1 MSSTRALL
9 APIRVPTAARRAVTA
24 ARGRRAEKS
33 AASALNRH
41 RRRQPVAPTR
51 AAAGKDAS
59 ASSSSSSSSPDERD
73 DGGVGEF
80 REFPRDEQ
88 GRVLDMDGN
97 VVVSPENNWVREMER
112 EWAATGYDDRF
123 FDDDWDEVKPGPK
136 PPPKEKYPF
145 KDIEDEEW
153 RETVTWEEEAADG
166 TISESEAAAGRR
178 AARTARADASSSRA
192 SADPRLDPG
201 PGFTPPVM
209 DLTYDEE
216 AAMLG
221 FDARGGGG
229 DPGDEQEEP
238 EGPPAVLLAGFRA
251 EEIPRVRE
259 LLDELGG
266 HDVPVAPIPQEY
278 LRRPL
283 YAALQ
288 IREPDW
294 ESPRAHER
302 FNQGGEF
309 GSQRCVVFSGLD
321 RGEMAT
327 VVSAIE
333 SRGLPRLITVVVTSE
348 NVEQSLGEAL
358 ATAVKESRAEAKSAD
373 EHRRKDYV
381 AVLKKLERK
390 AAKEGLSVEQMV
402 RREIERQDALEAD
415 EAARD
420 RVRDENAT
428 RAEARMRELREEYA
442 RKELERREA
451 AAVRSGE
458 TDDDLTARVP
468 NLPDWPTAADTVDV
482 DPFDDLGVDP
492 DKLADAMAEV
502 ASNAA
507 DAADAIEAAARER
520 RHERSVDA
528 LASAAGVDVS
538 LDVSLDGSLDG
549 STDELD
555 WDEKDEDDGCYEVD
569 PTLWAERV
577 DESYRGAAVSS
588 VSSPAV
594 SPAVSSDACPTSA
607 IEEPASAEANPMAR
621 SRAEA
626 SERAATEDAFEGSS
640 SHPRERENVET
651 VEGRVMTKKMLRELA
666 ARRGLSYTDMLAQAR
681 ASGVDLP
688 DE

>member
-9 APIRVPTAARRAVTA
+9 APIRAPTAVPTAARRAVTA

-33 AASALNRH
+33 AASAFNRH

-59 ASSSSSSSSPDERD
+59 ASSSSSSSSSPEERD

-166 TISESEAAAGRR
+166 TITESEAAAGRR
-178 AARTARADASSSRA
+178 AARNARADASSSPA
-192 SADPRLDPG
+192 SSPDPRLDPG

-221 FDARGGGG
+221 FDARAGGGG
-229 DPGDEQEEP
+229 EAEEP

-283 YAALQ
+283 YAALR

-294 ESPRAHER
+294 ESPRVHER

-348 NVEQSLGEAL
+348 NVELSLGEAL
-358 ATAVKESRAEAKSAD
+358 ATAVKESRVEAKRAD

-381 AVLKKLERK
+381 AELKKLERK

-415 EAARD
+415 EAARNAA
-420 RVRDENAT
+420 RDENAT
-428 RAEARMRELREEYA
+428 WAEARMRELRDEYA

-451 AAVRSGE
+451 AAVAGG
-458 TDDDLTARVP
+458 TNDDPARGANP
-468 NLPDWPTAADTVDV
+468 LPDWSTAADTVDV
-482 DPFDDLGVDP
+482 DREKIGDVDLGDLGVDP
-492 DKLADAMAEV
+492 ARLADAMAEA
-502 ASNAA
+502 AS
-507 DAADAIEAAARER
+507 DAADDADAVEAAARER

-528 LASAAGVDVS
+528 LASAAGVDKS
-538 LDVSLDGSLDG
+538 LGGSLGGSLEDG
-549 STDELD
+549 D
-555 WDEKDEDDGCYEVD
+555 DEDDGCYEVD
-569 PTLWAERV
+569 PTRWAERV
-577 DESYRGAAVSS
+577 DESYRGGAADGSS
-588 VSSPAV
+588 NSSPT
-594 SPAVSSDACPTSA
+594 PTPTPDAPPTSA

-621 SRAEA
+621 SRVGA
-626 SERAATEDAFEGSS
+626 SERAAAEASEGSS
-640 SHPRERENVET
+640 SQPRETVET
-651 VEGRVMTKKMLRELA
+651 VEGQVMTKKMLRELA

>member
-1 MSSTRALL
+1 
-9 APIRVPTAARRAVTA
+9 
-24 ARGRRAEKS
+24 
-33 AASALNRH
+33 
-41 RRRQPVAPTR
+41 
-51 AAAGKDAS
+51 
-59 ASSSSSSSSPDERD
+59 
-73 DGGVGEF
+73 
-80 REFPRDEQ
+80 
-88 GRVLDMDGN
+88 MDGN

-221 FDARGGGG
+221 FDARGGGGG

-358 ATAVKESRAEAKSAD
+358 ATAVKESRAEAKRAD

-381 AVLKKLERK
+381 AELKKLERK

-415 EAARD
+415 EAARE

-458 TDDDLTARVP
+458 TDDDLTARGGP

-482 DPFDDLGVDP
+482 DPFDDLGVTWTDGQTDLGVDP

-507 DAADAIEAAARER
+507 DDADAIEAAARER

-538 LDVSLDGSLDG
+538 LDGSLDG

-555 WDEKDEDDGCYEVD
+555 GDEKDEDDGCYEVD

-577 DESYRGAAVSS
+577 DESYQVSS
-588 VSSPAV
+588 VSSPAPTTPV
-594 SPAVSSDACPTSA
+594 DAPPTSA

-626 SERAATEDAFEGSS
+626 SERAATDAFEGSS
-640 SHPRERENVET
+640 SHPREREKVET

>member
-1 MSSTRALL
+1 
-9 APIRVPTAARRAVTA
+9 
-24 ARGRRAEKS
+24 
-33 AASALNRH
+33 
-41 RRRQPVAPTR
+41 
-51 AAAGKDAS
+51 
-59 ASSSSSSSSPDERD
+59 
-73 DGGVGEF
+73 
-80 REFPRDEQ
+80 
-88 GRVLDMDGN
+88 MDGN

-166 TISESEAAAGRR
+166 TITESEAAAGRR
-178 AARTARADASSSRA
+178 AARNARADASSSPA
-192 SADPRLDPG
+192 SSPDPRLDPG

-221 FDARGGGG
+221 FDARAGGGG
-229 DPGDEQEEP
+229 EADEP

-294 ESPRAHER
+294 ESPRVHER

-348 NVEQSLGEAL
+348 NVELSLGEPL
-358 ATAVKESRAEAKSAD
+358 VTAVKESRVEAKRAD

-381 AVLKKLERK
+381 AELKKLERK

-415 EAARD
+415 EAARNAA
-420 RVRDENAT
+420 RDENAT
-428 RAEARMRELREEYA
+428 WAEARMRELRDEYA

-451 AAVRSGE
+451 AAVAGG
-458 TDDDLTARVP
+458 TNDDPARVA

-482 DPFDDLGVDP
+482 DGEKIGDVDLGDLGVDP
-492 DKLADAMAEV
+492 ARLADAMAEA
-502 ASNAA
+502 AS
-507 DAADAIEAAARER
+507 DAADDADAVEAAARER

-528 LASAAGVDVS
+528 LASAAGVDKS
-538 LDVSLDGSLDG
+538 LGGSLGGSLEDG
-549 STDELD
+549 D
-555 WDEKDEDDGCYEVD
+555 DEDDGCYEVD
-569 PTLWAERV
+569 PTRWAERV
-577 DESYRGAAVSS
+577 DESYRGGAADVSS
-588 VSSPAV
+588 VSSPA
-594 SPAVSSDACPTSA
+594 PAPTPDAPPTSA

-621 SRAEA
+621 SRVGA
-626 SERAATEDAFEGSS
+626 SERAATEALEGSS
-640 SHPRERENVET
+640 SQPRETVET
-651 VEGRVMTKKMLRELA
+651 VEGQVMTKKMLRELA

>member
-1 MSSTRALL
+1 
-9 APIRVPTAARRAVTA
+9 
-24 ARGRRAEKS
+24 
-33 AASALNRH
+33 
-41 RRRQPVAPTR
+41 
-51 AAAGKDAS
+51 
-59 ASSSSSSSSPDERD
+59 
-73 DGGVGEF
+73 
-80 REFPRDEQ
+80 
-88 GRVLDMDGN
+88 MDGN

-166 TISESEAAAGRR
+166 TITESEAAAGRR
-178 AARTARADASSSRA
+178 AARNARADASSSPA
-192 SADPRLDPG
+192 STPDPRLDPG

-221 FDARGGGG
+221 FDARAGGGG
-229 DPGDEQEEP
+229 EADEP

-294 ESPRAHER
+294 ESPRVHER

-348 NVEQSLGEAL
+348 NVELSLGEAL
-358 ATAVKESRAEAKSAD
+358 ATAVKESRVEAKRAD

-381 AVLKKLERK
+381 AELKKLERK

-415 EAARD
+415 EAARNAA
-420 RVRDENAT
+420 RDENAT
-428 RAEARMRELREEYA
+428 WAEARMRELRDEYA

-451 AAVRSGE
+451 AAVAGG
-458 TDDDLTARVP
+458 TNDDPARVA

-482 DPFDDLGVDP
+482 DGEKIGDVDLGDLGVDP
-492 DKLADAMAEV
+492 ARLADAMAEA
-502 ASNAA
+502 AS
-507 DAADAIEAAARER
+507 DAADDADAVEAAARER

-528 LASAAGVDVS
+528 LASAAGVDKS
-538 LDVSLDGSLDG
+538 LGGSLGGSLEDG
-549 STDELD
+549 D
-555 WDEKDEDDGCYEVD
+555 DEDDGCYEVD
-569 PTLWAERV
+569 PTRWAERV
-577 DESYRGAAVSS
+577 DESYRGGAADGSS
-588 VSSPAV
+588 NSSPA
-594 SPAVSSDACPTSA
+594 PTPTPDAPPTSA

-621 SRAEA
+621 SRVGA
-626 SERAATEDAFEGSS
+626 SERAAMEAFEGSS
-640 SHPRERENVET
+640 SQPRETVET
-651 VEGRVMTKKMLRELA
+651 VEGQVMTKKMLRELA

>member
-1 MSSTRALL
+1 
-9 APIRVPTAARRAVTA
+9 
-24 ARGRRAEKS
+24 
-33 AASALNRH
+33 
-41 RRRQPVAPTR
+41 
-51 AAAGKDAS
+51 
-59 ASSSSSSSSPDERD
+59 
-73 DGGVGEF
+73 
-80 REFPRDEQ
+80 
-88 GRVLDMDGN
+88 MDGN

-166 TISESEAAAGRR
+166 TITESEAAAGRR
-178 AARTARADASSSRA
+178 AARNARADASSSPA
-192 SADPRLDPG
+192 SSPDPRLDPG

-221 FDARGGGG
+221 FDARAGGGG
-229 DPGDEQEEP
+229 EAEEP

-294 ESPRAHER
+294 ESPRVHER

-348 NVEQSLGEAL
+348 NVELSLGEAL
-358 ATAVKESRAEAKSAD
+358 ATAVKESRVEAKRVD

-381 AVLKKLERK
+381 AELKKLERK

-415 EAARD
+415 EAARNAA
-420 RVRDENAT
+420 RDENAT
-428 RAEARMRELREEYA
+428 WAEARMRELRDEYA

-451 AAVRSGE
+451 AAVAGG
-458 TDDDLTARVP
+458 TNDDPARVA

-482 DPFDDLGVDP
+482 DREKIGDVDLGDLGVDP
-492 DKLADAMAEV
+492 ARLADAMAEA
-502 ASNAA
+502 AS
-507 DAADAIEAAARER
+507 DAADDADAVEAAARER

-528 LASAAGVDVS
+528 LASAAGVDKS
-538 LDVSLDGSLDG
+538 LGGSLGGSLEDG
-549 STDELD
+549 D
-555 WDEKDEDDGCYEVD
+555 DEDDGCYEVD
-569 PTLWAERV
+569 PTRWAERV
-577 DESYRGAAVSS
+577 DESYRGGAADGSS
-588 VSSPAV
+588 NSSPA
-594 SPAVSSDACPTSA
+594 PAPTPDAPPTSA

-621 SRAEA
+621 SRVGA
-626 SERAATEDAFEGSS
+626 SERAATEALEGSS
-640 SHPRERENVET
+640 SQPRETVET
-651 VEGRVMTKKMLRELA
+651 VEGQVMTKKMLRELA